1 MKKLRLALLGFGNA
15 GQAFAVL
22 LLEKRAEIMAQYGYE
37 VQVTAIA
44 TASKGT
50 LSDPAGIDLG
60 SVLLELERRGRF
72 TPEMPGYCNANSQQ
86 ILESAKYDAVVE
98 LTPLDVHSGQPALSY
113 IETALSRGAHVISA
127 NKGPLA
133 YGAKRLKSLARE
145 NAVHYLHETTVMD
158 GTPVFNLVE
167 ETLPLCRILEIQ
179 GILNTT
185 TNFVLEEMAAGNSY
199 EAALAEGRRRGFVE
213 ADPSLDID
221 GWDASAKLT
230 ALMNVLMGTDIRPK
244 DIIRTGIGNV
254 TMEDI
259 QRAAAEGKVIK
270 LLCRGLFEAG
280 VPVGRVEPVSLDRS
294 HPYASIKGTSSALT
308 LHTDL
313 MGAVTVIE
321 HDPEIEQTGYGIFSD
336 LIRLIRKLGPGINQ

>member
-15 GQAFAVL
+15 GQAFGRL
-22 LLEKRAEIMAQYGYE
+22 LLEKRSELMETYGVEIL
-37 VQVTAIA
+37 VTAIA

-50 LSDPAGIDLG
+50 LVYPRGIDLG
-60 SVLLELERRGRF
+60 RTLVDIEKLGRF
-72 TPEMPGYCNANSQQ
+72 SDKTPGYGSVDTLRVAQ
-86 ILESAKYDAVVE
+86 EAEYDVLVE
-98 LTPLDVHSGQPALSY
+98 LTPLEIHSGQPAISY
-113 IETALSRGAHVISA
+113 IESALSRGCHVISA

-133 YGAKRLKSLARE
+133 HGAGKLKELARE
-145 NAVHYLHETTVMD
+145 KGVHYLHETTVMD

-185 TNFVLEEMAAGNSY
+185 TNFVLEEMAAGSSY
-199 EAALAEGRRRGFVE
+199 ESALEEGRRRGFVE

-221 GWDASAKLT
+221 GWDAAAKLT
-230 ALMNVLMGTDIRPK
+230 ALMNVLMGAELRPADIA
-244 DIIRTGIGNV
+244 RTGIGGV
-254 TMEDI
+254 SAETVR
-259 QRAAAEGKVIK
+259 QAAREGKVIK
-270 LLCRGLFEAG
+270 LLCHGRFEAG
-280 VPVGRVEPVSLDRS
+280 VPTGSVEPVALDIT
-294 HPYASIKGTSSALT
+294 HPYASIKGTSSVVT

-336 LIRLIRKLGPGINQ
+336 LIRLIRRLEKA